1 MSKKNSVLSRL
12 MPTPQSEPE
21 AQQLP
26 SQFPNL
32 VAEDRHEGGKP
43 MVRTAESSQEAA
55 EQLAGSV
62 RQIINLQ
69 MPRGKS
75 GESIE
80 QREAHLES

>member
-12 MPTPQSEPE
+12 MPTSQSEPE

-43 MVRTAESSQEAA
+43 MVRIAESSHDAA

-62 RQIINLQ
+62 A
-69 MPRGKS
+69 S
-75 GESIE
+75 SIV
-80 QREAHLES
+80 ALS